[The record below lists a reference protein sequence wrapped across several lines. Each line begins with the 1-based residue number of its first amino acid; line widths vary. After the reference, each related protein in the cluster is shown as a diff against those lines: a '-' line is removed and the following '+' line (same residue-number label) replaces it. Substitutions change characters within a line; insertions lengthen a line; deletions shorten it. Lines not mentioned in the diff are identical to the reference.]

1 MIALSHSFS
10 GKPRQAS
17 MAAYRQLLAENHVEE
32 ILQDVKQN
40 KNLDRKKE
48 LPVWLPLAASFK
60 NGTRKAEDAVPSGL
74 FFLDI
79 DEKGLTE
86 ALWNKVREENLI
98 QEFRIVYF
106 AESAGG
112 GPTSGLGAHQD
123 SLSRRTSKGWRVGWV
138 SVTTRMS
145 PIWPAAVSWSVSSM

>member
-1 MIALSHSFS
+1 MISISESIS
-10 GKPRQAS
+10 GKPRQATLE
-17 MAAYRQLLAENHVEE
+17 AVRQLLAENHVDDI
-32 ILQDVKQN
+32 ILDVKQN
-40 KNLDRKKE
+40 GNRDRKKK

-86 ALWNKVREENLI
+86 TLWNKVRAENLI
-98 QEFRIVYF
+98 EEERIVYF

-112 GPTSGLGAHQD
+112 GTTSGLGAHQVPP
-123 SLSRRTSKGWRVGWV
+123 LRRTFSGWQLDWA
-138 SVTTRMS
+138 SATTRTS
-145 PIWPAAVSWSVSSM
+145 QTCRAAVSW